1 MPALEKISH
10 SKWVQQLFPSCVWH
24 LHNTQEK
31 VLYLTFDDGPIEE
44 ITPWV
49 LATLNEYNAK
59 ATFFCIGKNV
69 EKNKAIYQSILLNE
83 HAIGNHTQ
91 SHGNGWNTLYDEY
104 LSDVSKCDA
113 LVKSN
118 LFRPPYGKLKPLQ
131 LRALKKKY
139 KIIMWSF
146 LTGDYLKK
154 LDTQKVFEEMKNKI
168 VSGDI
173 IVFHD
178 SIKAE
183 RNMKYLLPKVLDYF
197 SQQGFHFKAIHL

>member
-1 MPALEKISH
+1 
-10 SKWVQQLFPSCVWH
+10 
-24 LHNTQEK
+24 
-31 VLYLTFDDGPIEE
+31 
-44 ITPWV
+44 
-49 LATLNEYNAK
+49 
-59 ATFFCIGKNV
+59 
-69 EKNKAIYQSILLNE
+69 
-83 HAIGNHTQ
+83 
-91 SHGNGWNTLYDEY
+91 
-104 LSDVSKCDA
+104 
-113 LVKSN
+113 
-118 LFRPPYGKLKPLQ
+118 
-131 LRALKKKY
+131 
-139 KIIMWSF
+139 MWSF